1 MNKHKCV
8 FFLVINKHW
17 SMMKAL
23 EILNESTSLIEG
35 ESDY

>member
-1 MNKHKCV
+1 MNKHK

-23 EILNESTSLIEG
+23 EILNESTLIEG